1 MSKPLFSLVSAVY
14 GVAAYLPEFLESL
27 DAQTLDHARFEV
39 VLVLDGA
46 VDASPELCQ
55 DWAARTDLTVT
66 IVEQTNAGVASA
78 RNAGLARAR
87 GRWVSFPDPDDVLS
101 ATYLAEVARTIKA
114 AGWRAP
120 DAVLART
127 LISEGEAPHPHPLDW
142 RFADGSGVVD
152 FEGEH
157 DLINLTTNCCAFRTS
172 RVRRARLAF
181 RSEVRPTFEDA
192 LFFAEYMLSAKRP
205 RLALCAEAVY
215 LYRKRTRG
223 DSLVQRGSASAER
236 YTTLLEQGY
245 LRLLHLAR
253 ERRGRIPRWCQDT
266 VLYDLGGRST
276 PTPADEST
284 PRSSP
289 ERQGRDSAT
298 CAGRSPNCSTCAR
311 SSGRA
316 RPRAKQ
322 PPRRSWLSPGTT
334 SRPSPSCTAARSSPP
349 TQASNGPPR
358 GRPSTS
364 RASPGP
370 SRSLHL
376 ASGFRSPHASLAGS
390 ASPAHGRSRRDP
402 GRSCRPPRG

>member
-266 VLYDLGGRST
+266 VLYDLGWAFYSDARGRVDPALLAGETGARFRDLCREIAELLDLRQIVGTRQTTCEATTKALLAVARHDVETVAIVHGGEIVAAYAGIERTAQGT
-276 PTPADEST
+276 PVDVAGIPWAVEVPPSGIRLPVTARI
-284 PRSSP
+284 PRWIGQP
-289 ERQGRDSAT
+289 
-298 CAGRSPNCSTCAR
+298 
-311 SSGRA
+311 
-316 RPRAKQ
+316 RPRAI
-322 PPRRSWLSPGTT
+322 SP
-334 SRPSPSCTAARSSPP
+334 
-349 TQASNGPPR
+349 
-358 GRPSTS
+358 
-364 RASPGP
+364 
-370 SRSLHL
+370 
-376 ASGFRSPHASLAGS
+376 
-390 ASPAHGRSRRDP
+390 
-402 GRSCRPPRG
+402 